1 MKHLH
6 MLMAA
11 LTVVLFLYQS
21 YLVLSADRRAPRVVK
36 IATHII
42 YALLILSGAMML
54 MQLMGANAP
63 VQCLPKSFYLSLLL
77 AQVSKRLRLMRHLCK
92 EKQVS
97 LLLPLPISGS
107 SYLPLPNQQTYFN
120 KRFSVLISNRFRKL
134 SIC

>member
-11 LTVVLFLYQS
+11 LTVALFLYQS
-21 YLVLSADRRAPRVVK
+21 YLVLSADRSAPRVVK

-63 VQCLPKSFYLSLLL
+63 VQWVFAKIILLIAAISSSIKAFKVDATPVQRKTGILIAAIAYIGIVIL
-77 AQVSKRLRLMRHLCK
+77 AFAKPANL
-92 EKQVS
+92 
-97 LLLPLPISGS
+97 
-107 SYLPLPNQQTYFN
+107 F
-120 KRFSVLISNRFRKL
+120 
-134 SIC
+134 

>member
-63 VQCLPKSFYLSLLL
+63 VQWVFAKIILLIAAISSSIKAFKVDATPVQRKTGILIAAFAYIGIVIL
-77 AQVSKRLRLMRHLCK
+77 AFAKPANL
-92 EKQVS
+92 
-97 LLLPLPISGS
+97 
-107 SYLPLPNQQTYFN
+107 F
-120 KRFSVLISNRFRKL
+120 
-134 SIC
+134 